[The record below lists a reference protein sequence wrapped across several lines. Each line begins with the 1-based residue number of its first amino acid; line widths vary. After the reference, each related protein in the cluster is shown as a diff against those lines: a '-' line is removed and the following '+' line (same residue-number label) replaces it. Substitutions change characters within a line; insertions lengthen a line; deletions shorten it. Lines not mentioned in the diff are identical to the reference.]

1 MPPKSPHKTRLEQKQ
16 EATDLGGAAYEQDFR
31 WFEAWINWQPSR

>member
-16 EATDLGGAAYEQDFR
+16 EETDLGGAAYEQDFG

>member
-16 EATDLGGAAYEQDFR
+16 EAADSGGTAHEQDFG
-31 WFEAWINWQPSR
+31 WFEAWINRQPSR